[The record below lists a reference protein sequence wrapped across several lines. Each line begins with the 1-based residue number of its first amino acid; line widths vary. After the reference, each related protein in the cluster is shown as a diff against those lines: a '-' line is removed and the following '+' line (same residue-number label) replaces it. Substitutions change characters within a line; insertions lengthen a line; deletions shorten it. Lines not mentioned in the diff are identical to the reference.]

1 MTVGMR
7 AGFAMTA
14 LAAMAA
20 VCGLAQIASPA
31 VGQAQEP
38 ACPAGTYWDMY
49 TDQCVPDD
57 VNVYLNP
64 APVVGPAGPVG
75 VGGVA
80 GPVGPGPAGPG
91 PVGPG
96 PAGPGRR

>member
-1 MTVGMR
+1 MRVGAR
-7 AGFAMTA
+7 PC
-14 LAAMAA
+14 AAMVTLAVTAA
-20 VCGLAQIASPA
+20 VCGLTQVASPA

-38 ACPAGTYWDMY
+38 VCPAGMYWDIY
-49 TDQCVPDD
+49 TLQCLPYD

-75 VGGVA
+75 VGGVV
-80 GPVGPGPAGPG
+80 GPVGPGPVGPG